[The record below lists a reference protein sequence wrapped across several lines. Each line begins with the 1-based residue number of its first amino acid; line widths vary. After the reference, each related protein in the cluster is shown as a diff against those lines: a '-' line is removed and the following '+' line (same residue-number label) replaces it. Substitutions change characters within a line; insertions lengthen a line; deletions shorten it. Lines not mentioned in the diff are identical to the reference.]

1 MGKRKYPP
9 LKHKEV
15 LEIISNLGFQYKRT
29 VGSHAHYER
38 LERNTRYIVTVAN
51 YSEFDD
57 YLIKSMI
64 DQAGCSREAFYSACP
79 SAKKKIR

>member
-38 LERNTRYIVTVAN
+38 LERNTRYIVTVARLRSLLGASPATRN
-51 YSEFDD
+51 
-57 YLIKSMI
+57 LKPK
-64 DQAGCSREAFYSACP
+64 ATLTR
-79 SAKKKIR
+79 